1 MGEPTEYILNKKGE
15 DKKKY
20 DRAAARYDYFEFP
33 MEVLAFSRWRRL
45 LFGELE
51 RFIKAEDKESERLIL
66 EVGIGTGKNMPYYGT
81 GDYIGMDIS
90 RKMLEKARDRMERT
104 GRSMDLIQCDAELL
118 PFRDGI
124 FDAIISTYVFC
135 SVENP
140 VRGLKEL
147 HRVLKPGGRVFF
159 LEHMRCES
167 EIGGKILDALNTLAR
182 SFGPEINRR
191 TVENIKK
198 AGFRIVEERWLMT
211 SVFRFVVAEKI
222 STAHP

>member
-1 MGEPTEYILNKKGE
+1 MGEPTEYILNKKGD

-51 RFIKAEDKESERLIL
+51 RFIKTEGKESERLIL

-167 EIGGKILDALNTLAR
+167 EIGGKILDALNALAR

-198 AGFRIVEERWLMT
+198 AEFRIVEERWLMT

-222 STAHP
+222 STALL